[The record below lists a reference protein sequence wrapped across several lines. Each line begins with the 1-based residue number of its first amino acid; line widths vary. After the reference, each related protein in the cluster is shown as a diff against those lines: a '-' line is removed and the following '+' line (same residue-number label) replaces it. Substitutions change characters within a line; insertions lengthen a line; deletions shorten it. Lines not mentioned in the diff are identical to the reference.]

1 MRPTCL
7 PGSAARCRQETECQR
22 LICFDTLNHRSIT
35 MNNPVLHHSHAWIVF
50 TYLSFAA
57 ALAMVIGGVVLMP
70 LDLPMKGYLAMGVV
84 MLIQSCITLTKT
96 IRDNDEAGK
105 LVNRIEDAKT
115 ERLLM
120 DVVKGQP

>member
-1 MRPTCL
+1 
-7 PGSAARCRQETECQR
+7 
-22 LICFDTLNHRSIT
+22 
-35 MNNPVLHHSHAWIVF
+35 MNTPVLHHSQSWIVF
-50 TYLSFAA
+50 TYVSFVA
-57 ALAMVIGGVVLMP
+57 ALAMVVGGIILMP
-70 LDLPMKGYLAMGVV
+70 LDLPMKGYHAMGVI

-120 DVVKGQP
+120 DVAKG

>member
-1 MRPTCL
+1 
-7 PGSAARCRQETECQR
+7 
-22 LICFDTLNHRSIT
+22 
-35 MNNPVLHHSHAWIVF
+35 MNNANLHHSPAWVVF
-50 TYLSFAA
+50 TYVSFAA
-57 ALAMVIGGVVLMP
+57 AFAMVVVGIILMP
-70 LDLPMKGYLAMGVV
+70 IDLAMKGYLTMGVA

-120 DVVKGQP
+120 DVAKGQP

>member
-1 MRPTCL
+1 
-7 PGSAARCRQETECQR
+7 
-22 LICFDTLNHRSIT
+22 
-35 MNNPVLHHSHAWIVF
+35 MNNPILHHSQSWIVF
-50 TYLSFAA
+50 TYVSFAA
-57 ALAMVIGGVVLMP
+57 ALAMVVGGIVLMP

-105 LVNRIEDAKT
+105 LVSRIEDAKT

-120 DVVKGQP
+120 DVAKGQP

>member
-1 MRPTCL
+1 
-7 PGSAARCRQETECQR
+7 
-22 LICFDTLNHRSIT
+22 
-35 MNNPVLHHSHAWIVF
+35 MNNPVLHHSNSWIVF
-50 TYLSFAA
+50 TYVSFAA
-57 ALAMVIGGVVLMP
+57 ALAMVVGGIVLMP
-70 LDLPMKGYLAMGVV
+70 LELAMKGYLAMGVV

>member
-1 MRPTCL
+1 
-7 PGSAARCRQETECQR
+7 
-22 LICFDTLNHRSIT
+22 
-35 MNNPVLHHSHAWIVF
+35 MNNPVLHHSQSWIVF
-50 TYLSFAA
+50 TYVSFAA
-57 ALAMVIGGVVLMP
+57 ALAMVVGGIVLMP

-105 LVNRIEDAKT
+105 LVSRLEDAKT

-120 DVVKGQP
+120 DVAKGQP

>member
-1 MRPTCL
+1 
-7 PGSAARCRQETECQR
+7 
-22 LICFDTLNHRSIT
+22 
-35 MNNPVLHHSHAWIVF
+35 MNQPILHHSQSWIVF
-50 TYLSFAA
+50 TYASFVA
-57 ALAMVIGGVVLMP
+57 ALGMVLTGIILMP
-70 LDLPMKGYLAMGVV
+70 IDLAMKGYLAMGVA

-120 DVVKGQP
+120 DVAKAQP

>member
-1 MRPTCL
+1 
-7 PGSAARCRQETECQR
+7 
-22 LICFDTLNHRSIT
+22 
-35 MNNPVLHHSHAWIVF
+35 MNNPVLHHSHSWIVF
-50 TYLSFAA
+50 TYVSFAA
-57 ALAMVIGGVVLMP
+57 SLAMVVGGSVLMP

-105 LVNRIEDAKT
+105 LVSRIEDAKT

-120 DVVKGQP
+120 DVAKGQP